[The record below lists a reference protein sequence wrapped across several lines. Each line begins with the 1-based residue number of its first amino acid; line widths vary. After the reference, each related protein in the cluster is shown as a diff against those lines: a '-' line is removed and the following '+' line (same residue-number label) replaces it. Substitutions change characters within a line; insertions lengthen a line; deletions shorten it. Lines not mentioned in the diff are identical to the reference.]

1 MGTIQIFKSII
12 ILILMK
18 SVRDADAEALQIN

>member
-1 MGTIQIFKSII
+1 MGAVQIFKSII

-18 SVRDADAEALQIN
+18 SAWDADAEALQIN